1 MVQVIE
7 TGFIAILFAHI
18 LADFYFQSDKMARS
32 CRKSLKGVA
41 VHGAVYAAAAA
52 PVLALAFKPEWSLLW
67 LWLGMGAGHLLID
80 GLKFCICRLLKRK
93 GKNPSGLTVFLADQ
107 CVHIAVLIVLWYVFG
122 VRLTVRSFLEV
133 RAAHLPVLPVTLALA
148 VACVLRPVGLL
159 IQNCRLWTI
168 GTAAPTGKY
177 PKDPNLNTGRI
188 IGYLERLIILILV
201 MYHQYSA
208 IAFVLTAKSVARFK
222 EIEESRITAEYYLIG
237 TLMSAA
243 ATLVIA
249 VLLGICGNGA

>member
-18 LADFYFQSDKMARS
+18 LADFYFQSDKMART

-41 VHGAVYAAAAA
+41 IHGAVYAAAAV
-52 PVLALAFKPEWSLLW
+52 PVLALSFQPDWPLLW

-80 GLKFCICRLLKRK
+80 GLKFCICRILKAR
-93 GKNPSGLTVFLADQ
+93 GITPRSLMVFLTDQ
-107 CVHIAVLIVLWYVFG
+107 CFHIALLFVLWYVFG
-122 VRLTVRSFLEV
+122 VRLTVRSFLTV
-133 RAAHLPVLPVTLALA
+133 RMEHLPLLPVTLALA

-168 GTAAPTGKY
+168 GGASSAEKST
-177 PKDPNLNTGRI
+177 KDPNSAGRI